1 MHDKFD
7 AVVSVIVS
15 ILLFAF
21 GEITTPLIVL
31 LIFMGMDYITGL
43 IKAYMTKK
51 LSSKVGLK
59 GLFKKILILI
69 IVSFCCMIDKLTGTS
84 GLLRNFIILYYILNE
99 GLSILE
105 NISASGVPIPEK
117 IKEALLQVS
126 KKEN

>member
-1 MHDKFD
+1 MHEKFD

-21 GEITTPLIVL
+21 GELTTPLLVL

-43 IKAYMTKK
+43 IKAYITKQ

-69 IVSFCCMIDKLTGTS
+69 IVSFCCMIDKLTGTA
-84 GLLRNFIILYYILNE
+84 GLLRNFVIFYYIVNE

-105 NISASGVPIPEK
+105 NISASGIELPDK
-117 IKEALLQVS
+117 LKDALLQVS
-126 KKEN
+126 KDK

>member
-1 MHDKFD
+1 MHEKFD
-7 AVVSVIVS
+7 AVVGVIIS

-21 GEITTPLIVL
+21 GELTTPLLVL

-43 IKAYMTKK
+43 IKAYITKQ

-84 GLLRNFIILYYILNE
+84 GLLRNFVIFYYIVNE

-105 NISASGVPIPEK
+105 NISASGIELPDK
-117 IKEALLQVS
+117 LKDALLQVS
-126 KKEN
+126 KDK

>member
-1 MHDKFD
+1 MHEKFD
-7 AVVSVIVS
+7 AVISVIIS

-21 GEITTPLIVL
+21 GELTTPLLVL

-43 IKAYMTKK
+43 IKAYITKQ

-84 GLLRNFIILYYILNE
+84 GLLRNFVIFYYIVNE

-105 NISASGVPIPEK
+105 NISASGIELPDK
-117 IKEALLQVS
+117 LKDALLQVS
-126 KKEN
+126 KDK

>member
-1 MHDKFD
+1 MHEKFD
-7 AVVSVIVS
+7 AVVGVIVS

-21 GEITTPLIVL
+21 GELTTPLIVL

-43 IKAYMTKK
+43 IKAYITKQ

-84 GLLRNFIILYYILNE
+84 GLLRNFVIFYYIVNE

-105 NISASGVPIPEK
+105 NISASGIELPDK
-117 IKEALLQVS
+117 LKEALLQVS
-126 KKEN
+126 KDK

>member
-1 MHDKFD
+1 MHEKFD
-7 AVVSVIVS
+7 AVVGVIVS

-21 GEITTPLIVL
+21 GELTTPLIVL

-43 IKAYMTKK
+43 IKAYITKQ

-84 GLLRNFIILYYILNE
+84 GLLRNFVIFYYIVNE

-105 NISASGVPIPEK
+105 NISASGIELPDK
-117 IKEALLQVS
+117 LKDALLQVS
-126 KKEN
+126 KDK

>member
-1 MHDKFD
+1 MHEKFD

-69 IVSFCCMIDKLTGTS
+69 IVSFCCMIDKLTGTA
-84 GLLRNFIILYYILNE
+84 GLLRNFIILYYIVNE

-117 IKEALLQVS
+117 IKDALLQVS
-126 KKEN
+126 KEK

>member
-1 MHDKFD
+1 MHEKFD

-21 GEITTPLIVL
+21 GELTTPLIVL

-43 IKAYMTKK
+43 IKAYITKQ

-84 GLLRNFIILYYILNE
+84 GLLRNFVIFYYRVNE

-105 NISASGVPIPEK
+105 NISASGIELPDK
-117 IKEALLQVS
+117 LKDALLQVS
-126 KKEN
+126 KDK

>member
-1 MHDKFD
+1 MHEKFD
-7 AVVSVIVS
+7 AVVGVIVS

-21 GEITTPLIVL
+21 GELTTPLIVL

-43 IKAYMTKK
+43 IKAYITKQ

-84 GLLRNFIILYYILNE
+84 GLLRNFVIFYYIVNA

-105 NISASGVPIPEK
+105 NISASGIELPDK
-117 IKEALLQVS
+117 LKDALLQVS
-126 KKEN
+126 KDK

>member
-1 MHDKFD
+1 MHEKFD
-7 AVVSVIVS
+7 AVVGVIVS

-21 GEITTPLIVL
+21 GELTTPLLVL

-43 IKAYMTKK
+43 IKAYITKQ

-84 GLLRNFIILYYILNE
+84 GLLRNFVIFYYIVNE

-105 NISASGVPIPEK
+105 NISASGIELPDK
-117 IKEALLQVS
+117 LKDALLQVS
-126 KKEN
+126 KDK

>member
-1 MHDKFD
+1 MHEKFD

-21 GEITTPLIVL
+21 GELTTPLLVL

-43 IKAYMTKK
+43 IKAYITKQ

-84 GLLRNFIILYYILNE
+84 GLLWNFVIFYYIVNE

-105 NISASGVPIPEK
+105 NISASGIELPDK
-117 IKEALLQVS
+117 LKDALLQVS
-126 KKEN
+126 KDK

>member
-1 MHDKFD
+1 MHEKFD

-21 GEITTPLIVL
+21 GELTTPLLVL

-43 IKAYMTKK
+43 IKAYITKH

-59 GLFKKILILI
+59 GLFKKILLLI
-69 IVSFCCMIDKLTGTS
+69 IVSFCCMIDKLTGTA
-84 GLLRNFIILYYILNE
+84 GLLRNFVIFYYIINE

-105 NISASGVPIPEK
+105 NISASGIELPDK
-117 IKEALLQVS
+117 LKDALLQVS
-126 KKEN
+126 KDK